1 MTLYALHTL
10 GEFLSIA
17 VQIPVLCLSLSCQ
30 LRGPPAQCLRALRV
44 STHELMDLQKL
55 LKTGG
60 VAVRL
65 KFGIVMSLTED
76 SSCHQHPTI
85 HEAIHDPS
93 SSDIMIT
100 VCHDCDCLIS
110 RQCQLQYDLEN
121 NSNSENTVAASEE
134 G

>member
-17 VQIPVLCLSLSCQ
+17 VQIPVLCLSLSRQ
-30 LRGPPAQCLRALRV
+30 LRGPPAQCLRALMI

-65 KFGIVMSLTED
+65 KLYIIGAGLRL
-76 SSCHQHPTI
+76 QHPG
-85 HEAIHDPS
+85 A
-93 SSDIMIT
+93 MIVT
-100 VCHDCDCLIS
+100 L
-110 RQCQLQYDLEN
+110 
-121 NSNSENTVAASEE
+121 
-134 G
+134 